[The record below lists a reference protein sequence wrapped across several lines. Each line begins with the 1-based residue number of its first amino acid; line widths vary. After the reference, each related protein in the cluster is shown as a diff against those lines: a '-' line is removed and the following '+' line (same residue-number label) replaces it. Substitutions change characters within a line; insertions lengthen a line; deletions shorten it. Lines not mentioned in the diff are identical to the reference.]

1 MLLLLKMQG
10 NGTITD
16 LPSSDQFCNGDDEW
30 LGLYDGPALLA
41 CSCVCIAA
49 VLMLFNCWDLEIRQA
64 GAICLVGV
72 EDDRNGNMPN
82 RLLPIL
88 FFSFPRCFRKGDNA
102 QFQKCNLTVPV
113 ALST

>member
-1 MLLLLKMQG
+1 MQG
-10 NGTITD
+10 NGTETD

-30 LGLYDGPALLA
+30 PGLYDGPALLA
-41 CSCVCIAA
+41 CYCVCIAA

-72 EDDRNGNMPN
+72 DDKNENMPY

-88 FFSFPRCFRKGDNA
+88 FFSFPRWFRRGDNV
-102 QFQKCNLTVPV
+102 QFKKCNLTVPV